1 MADETPD
8 TSDMDATTDHTDA
21 PDTGTEDTATPADL
35 AAEVAKWKEMARKH
49 EEQAKANYTKLTKL
63 ERSTMT
69 ETERAVAQARE
80 DARAEVLAEANARVV
95 TATVLT
101 EAAGK
106 LADPTD
112 AVALIDMGQFEVDD
126 AGNVDKAAVTR
137 AVAALLKAK
146 PHLAANRAPA
156 PLPGAKGTTNAE
168 GGTVNDW
175 LRRAAGVNS

>member
-1 MADETPD
+1 MADETPR
-8 TSDMDATTDHTDA
+8 TSDTDATTDHTDA

-35 AAEVAKWKEMARKH
+35 AAEVDKWKALARKH
-49 EEQAKANYTKLTKL
+49 ETTAKATGKELTKL
-63 ERSTMT
+63 QTATQS
-69 ETERAVAQARE
+69 ETERAIAQARTE
-80 DARAEVLAEANARVV
+80 ARAEVLSEANARVV

-126 AGNVDKAAVTR
+126 TGNVDKAAVTR

-156 PLPGAKGTTNAE
+156 PLPGAKGTTNAQ
-168 GGTVNDW
+168 GGSVNYW
-175 LRRAAGVNS
+175 LRRAAGVTS